1 MTTEENLHWLDVE
14 IQHWEDDCQSK
25 HPIKEALYEAHKAL
39 EQKLCKDAVSRAEVK
54 KIAKE
59 MYLEVANMEL
69 DAKTIS
75 DCISCTASKCR
86 EVLERKLQAL
96 PPVTPQE
103 PNTWSLD
110 DAREDFMHDVYN
122 ALDFL
127 PTNEEANRIID
138 IFDRVTSSIEQEPRK
153 GHWIVDKWGNIS
165 CSECGC
171 NALYDKV
178 YTDNSPSG
186 KVIRIKSTFC
196 PTCGA
201 DMREVKE

>member
-1 MTTEENLHWLDVE
+1 MTREESIKWIDEE
-14 IQHWEDDCQSK
+14 IRWENECQSK
-25 HPIKEALYEAHKAL
+25 HPIKEALYEARKAL
-39 EQKLCKDAVSRAEVK
+39 EQKTCKYVVSRAEVK

-86 EVLERKLQAL
+86 EVLERKLQAI

-122 ALDFL
+122 ELDFL
-127 PTNEEANRIID
+127 PTNEEANCIID
-138 IFDRVTSSIEQEPRK
+138 IFDRVTSSIEQEP
-153 GHWIVDKWGNIS
+153 ILDKIRERVERMQKMCDKDDLNLQAQYSAFGMVLDIIDKYKAE
-165 CSECGC
+165 SEG
-171 NALYDKV
+171 
-178 YTDNSPSG
+178 
-186 KVIRIKSTFC
+186 
-196 PTCGA
+196 
-201 DMREVKE
+201 